1 MKVFLVM
8 LSLFLK
14 TYNLIPDFVYESYFS
29 DTVYITCVNETV
41 AKYAIQLADIIRSE
55 DFPCIIDYKFKN
67 LKSQLS
73 RASELGILIALIV
86 GEKEM
91 EQNKVSIKN
100 MATNTQKTIKSEE
113 IIEEIYKILDE
124 FEEKNE
130 IEDN

>member
-1 MKVFLVM
+1 MMF
-8 LSLFLK
+8 SLFLK
-14 TYNLIPDFVYESYFS
+14 TYNLIPDFVYERDFS
-29 DTVYITCVNETV
+29 DTVYITCVNENV
-41 AKYAIQLADIIRSE
+41 AKYAIQLADIIRGE
-55 DFPCIIDYKFKN
+55 DFPCIIDYKFTN

-124 FEEKNE
+124 LEEVDSK
-130 IEDN
+130 